1 MKSQCARGKTAR
13 IPSAGVYKRSNT
25 RNTVRATEH
34 AGPWPCRSL
43 PTPSETADARSR
55 RPRQWP
61 CRSMCRTSSSTRQ
74 ARAGRPK
81 PRQDLRDRI
90 VPLGISRTASRLKT
104 SVTLALS
111 IEGCLPHIHERKTP
125 QIQGLSR
132 CSFKNILNSS
142 SLSSLIFVP
151 HSRRMDTFRRIYR
164 VFGHTKRR
172 VVADLQEKLR
182 AVTERSN
189 LLDEACGIG
198 LWEAVLHNGDPTH
211 EQSRW
216 TWSAE
221 FRRMLGHDNE
231 RDFPNVFKSWAI

>member
-1 MKSQCARGKTAR
+1 MRAGKDGENSFGRVISAQTPATPCA
-13 IPSAGVYKRSNT
+13 PQ
-25 RNTVRATEH
+25 H
-34 AGPWPCRSL
+34 AGPWPCRSFQRL
-43 PTPSETADARSR
+43 RDRLTPDLAASSM
-55 RPRQWP
+55 P

-111 IEGCLPHIHERKTP
+111 IEGSCLIFMKERLHK
-125 QIQGLSR
+125 SR
-132 CSFKNILNSS
+132 VYRISFKNILNSS

-172 VVADLQEKLR
+172 VVADLQEKTQ

-198 LWEAVLHNGDPTH
+198 LWEAVLHNGSH
-211 EQSRW
+211 
-216 TWSAE
+216 A
-221 FRRMLGHDNE
+221 
-231 RDFPNVFKSWAI
+231 